1 MYKTPYPSAYDQF
14 PLPHNYKLPDFTK
27 FFRQGEVSIVE
38 HVNRSIMQCGEAT
51 QNDTECASV
60 FHVSVRIS
68 LYVVYHAS
76 SQFYIILGRSEEAVS
91 LVLLLWH
98 VRDEVDRSDQSKAEE
113 R

>member
-14 PLPHNYKLPDFTK
+14 PLPYNYKLPDFTK
-27 FFRQGEVSIVE
+27 FSRQGEVSIVK
-38 HVNRSIMQCGEAT
+38 HVNRSIMQCGEAA
-51 QNDTECASV
+51 QNDTLKV
-60 FHVSVRIS
+60 RLFFHVSVRIG

-98 VRDEVDRSDQSKAEE
+98 V
-113 R
+113 